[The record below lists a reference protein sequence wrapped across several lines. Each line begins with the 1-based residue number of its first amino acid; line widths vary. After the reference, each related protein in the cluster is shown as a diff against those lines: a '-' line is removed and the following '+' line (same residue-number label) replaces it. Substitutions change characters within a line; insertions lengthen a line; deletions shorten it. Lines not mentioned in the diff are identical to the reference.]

1 MKKILLSF
9 AVALVAM
16 SASAQSTRLKNVN
29 LNLSKFNVEQNFKTI
44 ETPAPLKAISIST
57 SNSKA
62 KIVKKADA
70 DNSDIFGLFIQTFA
84 GEDVPEFT
92 VCLTDTIYKADA
104 TVKVPIDTLGNTTD
118 VKCNICLKRNFGGYR
133 ISEPYY
139 GIYEEDDN
147 GASIIFPEQ
156 ISLKADGV
164 SSTSGAEY
172 HYDIYMY
179 NINLT
184 DDGTQIEN
192 IDLLSFEGDGDGVFY
207 SSADGWGLF
216 YTDRT
221 TGKGLGWGGFVW
233 DPVVYQ
239 ANGKGSWYTSRDGQR
254 TDYNSDVF
262 IEDFETQVSVYG
274 WMNAKLAMEIGDD
287 LSVKMAAG
295 FPIADLVIKEA
306 DGYTWD
312 AGRILAYGWEID
324 EDNYIVTNDD
334 PYIYGTLSGNTITI
348 PGIYTRSEVGG
359 SGDYQGYYY
368 GINFYRQNTFTLN
381 DGSFAA
387 GISETTMTREDVIK
401 NTKTYNL
408 MGQQVNRSAAK
419 GLLIRD
425 GKKFMSK

>member
-44 ETPAPLKAISIST
+44 ETPAPLKAISISA

-192 IDLLSFEGDGDGVFY
+192 VDLLSFEGDGDGVFY
-207 SSADGWGLF
+207 SSANGWGLSIQ
-216 YTDRT
+216 TEP
-221 TGKGLGWGGFVW
+221 
-233 DPVVYQ
+233 PV
-239 ANGKGSWYTSRDGQR
+239 K
-254 TDYNSDVF
+254 
-262 IEDFETQVSVYG
+262 
-274 WMNAKLAMEIGDD
+274 
-287 LSVKMAAG
+287 
-295 FPIADLVIKEA
+295 DLVGEA
-306 DGYTWD
+306 SFGILLSTKPTVRAHGILQEKDSALTIIQMSLL
-312 AGRILAYGWEID
+312 RILK
-324 EDNYIVTNDD
+324 
-334 PYIYGTLSGNTITI
+334 PRCLFM
-348 PGIYTRSEVGG
+348 VG
-359 SGDYQGYYY
+359 
-368 GINFYRQNTFTLN
+368 
-381 DGSFAA
+381 
-387 GISETTMTREDVIK
+387 
-401 NTKTYNL
+401 
-408 MGQQVNRSAAK
+408 
-419 GLLIRD
+419 
-425 GKKFMSK
+425 